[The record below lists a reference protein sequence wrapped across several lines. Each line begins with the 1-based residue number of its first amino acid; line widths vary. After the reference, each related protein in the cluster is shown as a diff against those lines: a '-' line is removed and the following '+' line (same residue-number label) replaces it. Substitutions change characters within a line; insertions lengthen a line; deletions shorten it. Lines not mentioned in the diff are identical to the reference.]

1 MNREVKF
8 SVRIHQG
15 GYDYETLRRIW
26 KDADR
31 LGYYSA
37 TLYDLL
43 NVPTLECWTT
53 LSALAA
59 ETSSIRLTPLVLA
72 NTYRHPAV
80 FAKMASTLDV
90 ISNGRL
96 EVGIGAGGGRADH
109 AAVGLDFPST
119 SVRVRMLEES
129 IEMMK
134 RLWAEEE
141 VTFQGSHYTLTKARN
156 DPSPVQKPHPPFL
169 IGGHG
174 ERRLFRA
181 VARHAD
187 ICNAGFEMSLDEHK
201 ASLDALGEH
210 CRNVGRDISEIE
222 VSHNTRVV
230 IAGTDAEFDQSR
242 FAGSGGGQ
250 HGRGRLPRVAVAGH
264 RWHTRPVRRA
274 DSELRR
280 WRHIL
285 LLSPVPRPHSD
296 REHGTVCQ
304 RGDAAVR
311 NSSALK
317 TAKGALFLWDKVQFL
332 EAGGGMTPAKRC
344 LVWFACLTIGVTQ
357 LTISPPP

>member
-210 CRNVGRDISEIE
+210 CRNVGRDVAEIE

-230 IAGTDAEFDQSR
+230 IAGTDAEFDRLVSEGAAAANMGEADYRASLSRAIAGTPEQCAERIQSYVDGGITYFFLLFPDPIATESMELFASGVMPR
-242 FAGSGGGQ
+242 FA
-250 HGRGRLPRVAVAGH
+250 
-264 RWHTRPVRRA
+264 T
-274 DSELRR
+274 
-280 WRHIL
+280 
-285 LLSPVPRPHSD
+285 
-296 REHGTVCQ
+296 
-304 RGDAAVR
+304 AAH
-311 NSSALK
+311 
-317 TAKGALFLWDKVQFL
+317 
-332 EAGGGMTPAKRC
+332 
-344 LVWFACLTIGVTQ
+344 
-357 LTISPPP
+357 